1 MTRIRETVRH
11 SLQLEFDSSN
21 SAAVVL
27 SSAV

>member
-1 MTRIRETVRH
+1 MTRIRETVRY
-11 SLQLEFDSSN
+11 SLPLEFDSSN